1 MTTRSVASKQYRKQ
15 EAFSQPP
22 PVTVQQK
29 RPGQVPSPSSSTP
42 ATQNKQ
48 LSVSDAIGLITIRLS
63 KVEAYLLKNKDSI
76 DGTATSTTGEHADL
90 DTIVRNLVN
99 RTNDIEKEHAS
110 LKSLLNSDES
120 TTATANTG
128 SEKSETYIAE
138 ISSINERL
146 QTLENAPAPVID
158 TTLPGK
164 VEKNSQDI
172 IELKQMILKLQTML
186 LDTIISRPSTVSTPS
201 GSSSSSSVSVEL

>member
-22 PVTVQQK
+22 PVPVSQK
-29 RPGQVPSPSSSTP
+29 RPGQVPSNSSTP
-42 ATQNKQ
+42 ATQSSAQNKQ

-63 KVEAYLLKNKDSI
+63 KVEAYLLKNKDAI
-76 DGTATSTTGEHADL
+76 DGTAISTTGEHADL

-110 LKSLLNSDES
+110 LKTLLNSDES
-120 TTATANTG
+120 TTTTTA
-128 SEKSETYIAE
+128 SDKSETYMVE

-146 QTLENAPAPVID
+146 QTLENAPAPVTD
-158 TTLPGK
+158 STLSGR

-186 LDTIISRPSTVSTPS
+186 LDTIINRPTTVSTP
-201 GSSSSSSVSVEL
+201 SSSSSVSVEL